1 MFPPGS
7 LQLLQSRETVKKPAM
22 LTFGALLLF
31 LAAILLGVA
40 LVMPGTPQIA
50 LDRRRPYDTDPPS
63 QLTRLAGSTVRG
75 LDRFLADRNG
85 RLFSRD
91 ALETAGV
98 RLSRAE
104 FIVLV
109 IVGAVVGAL
118 LGLVIG
124 LPVLSVLLV
133 VMAPFA
139 GHIVLAFLAGKRR
152 TKFDQQLG
160 DTLQLLAGGLRAGHS
175 ILRAIEAAAAE
186 SQSPTSEEMRR
197 VITETSLGRDLLAS
211 LTDTSERMKSE
222 DFVWI
227 AQAIQINRE
236 VGGNLADVLDQ
247 VNETIRE
254 RAEIKG
260 HIKALAAEGKFS
272 AYILIAMPI
281 GIVLMLLAVNP
292 GYMDAMFTNTLGWIM
307 IGGSVVM
314 MTIGS
319 LWMRK
324 IIDLKF

>member
-1 MFPPGS
+1 M
-7 LQLLQSRETVKKPAM
+7 LMTV
-22 LTFGALLLF
+22 GVLLL
-31 LAAILLGVA
+31 LTAPILLGVA
-40 LVMPGTPQIA
+40 ILIPGTPDIA
-50 LDRRRPYDTDPPS
+50 LSRRRPFDADPPS
-63 QLTRLAGSTVRG
+63 QLNRLAGVTVGG
-75 LDRFLADRNG
+75 LDRFLASRNV
-85 RLFSRD
+85 RLYNRD
-91 ALETAGV
+91 ALENAGV
-98 RLSRAE
+98 RFSQAE

-109 IVGAVVGAL
+109 IAGAIVGAL
-118 LGLVIG
+118 VGLVIG
-124 LPVLSVLLV
+124 VPVVSFLLV
-133 VMAPFA
+133 ILAPFV
-139 GHIVLAFLAGKRR
+139 GHLVLEFLAGKRR
-152 TKFDQQLG
+152 AKFDQQLG

-175 ILRAIEAAAAE
+175 ILRAIDAAAAE

-211 LTDTSERMKSE
+211 LTDTSERMKNE

-236 VGGNLADVLDQ
+236 VGGNLAEVLDQ

-254 RAEIKG
+254 RSEIKG

-281 GIVLMLLAVNP
+281 GIVLMLMTVNP
-292 GYMDAMFTNTLGWIM
+292 GYMDAMFTHPLGWAM
-307 IGGSVVM
+307 IGASVVL

>member
-1 MFPPGS
+1 M
-7 LQLLQSRETVKKPAM
+7 LMTV
-22 LTFGALLLF
+22 GVLLL
-31 LAAILLGVA
+31 LTAPILLGVA
-40 LVMPGTPQIA
+40 ILIPGTPDIA
-50 LDRRRPYDTDPPS
+50 LSRRRPFDADPPS
-63 QLTRLAGSTVRG
+63 QLNRLAGVTVGG
-75 LDRFLADRNG
+75 LDRFLASRNV
-85 RLFSRD
+85 RLYNRD
-91 ALETAGV
+91 ALENAGV
-98 RLSRAE
+98 RFSQAE

-109 IVGAVVGAL
+109 IAGAIVGAL
-118 LGLVIG
+118 VGLVIG
-124 LPVLSVLLV
+124 VPVVSFLLV
-133 VMAPFA
+133 ILAPFV
-139 GHIVLAFLAGKRR
+139 GHLVLGFLAGKRR
-152 TKFDQQLG
+152 AKFDQQLG

-175 ILRAIEAAAAE
+175 ILRAIDAAAAE

-211 LTDTSERMKSE
+211 LTDTSERMKNE

-236 VGGNLADVLDQ
+236 VGGNLAEVLDQ

-254 RAEIKG
+254 RSEIKG

-281 GIVLMLLAVNP
+281 GIVLMLMTVNP
-292 GYMDAMFTNTLGWIM
+292 GYMDSMFTHPLGWAM
-307 IGGSVVM
+307 IGASVVL

>member
-1 MFPPGS
+1 M
-7 LQLLQSRETVKKPAM
+7 LITV
-22 LTFGALLLF
+22 GAALLF
-31 LAAILLGVA
+31 LAPLLLGVA
-40 LVMPGTPQIA
+40 LLIPGTPEIA
-50 LDRRRPYDTDPPS
+50 LSRRRPYDSDPPS
-63 QLTRLAGSTVRG
+63 RLTRLANITVG
-75 LDRFLADRNG
+75 ALDRFLAARNL
-85 RLFSRD
+85 RLYNRET
-91 ALETAGV
+91 LETAGV
-98 RLSRAE
+98 RLSQAE

-109 IVGAVVGAL
+109 MAGAIVGALV
-118 LGLVIG
+118 GLVIG
-124 LPVLSVLLV
+124 VPVVSVLLV
-133 VMAPFA
+133 ILAPFV
-139 GHIVLAFLAGKRR
+139 GHLVLGFLAGKRR
-152 TKFDQQLG
+152 ARFDQQLG

-175 ILRAIEAAAAE
+175 ILRAIDAAAAE

-211 LTDTSERMKSE
+211 LTDTSERMKNE

-236 VGGNLADVLDQ
+236 VGGNLAEVLDQ

-254 RAEIKG
+254 RSEIKG

-281 GIVLMLLAVNP
+281 GIVLMLMGVNP
-292 GYMDAMFTNTLGWIM
+292 GYMDAMFTHPLGWAM
-307 IGGSVVM
+307 IATSVVF

>member
-1 MFPPGS
+1 
-7 LQLLQSRETVKKPAM
+7 M
-22 LTFGALLLF
+22 LIFGALILF
-31 LAAILLGVA
+31 LAAIMLGVA
-40 LVMPGTPQIA
+40 LVMPRTPEIA
-50 LDRRRPYDTDPPS
+50 LDRRRPYESNPPS
-63 QLTRLAGSTVRG
+63 QLARLTGSTVRV
-75 LDRFLADRNG
+75 LDRFLEPRKA
-85 RLFSRD
+85 RLFNRD
-91 ALETAGV
+91 ALENAGV
-98 RLSRAE
+98 RLSQPE

-124 LPVLSVLLV
+124 LPALSFLFVIL
-133 VMAPFA
+133 APFVA
-139 GHIVLAFLAGKRR
+139 HLVLAFLSGKRR
-152 TKFDQQLG
+152 SKFDQQLG

-211 LTDTSERMKSE
+211 LTDTSERMKNE

-281 GIVLMLLAVNP
+281 GIVVMLLAVNP
-292 GYMDAMFTNTLGWIM
+292 GYMDAMFTNPLGWIM

>member
-1 MFPPGS
+1 M
-7 LQLLQSRETVKKPAM
+7 LMTVGA
-22 LTFGALLLF
+22 ALLL
-31 LAAILLGVA
+31 LAPILLAAAILI
-40 LVMPGTPQIA
+40 PGTPEIA
-50 LDRRRPYDTDPPS
+50 LNRRRPYDSAPPS
-63 QLTRLAGSTVRG
+63 RLTRLAGITVG
-75 LDRFLADRNG
+75 ALGRFLAVRNV
-85 RLFSRD
+85 RLYSRD
-91 ALETAGV
+91 ALENAGV
-98 RLSRAE
+98 RLSQAE

-109 IVGAVVGAL
+109 IAGGIVGAL
-118 LGLVIG
+118 VGLVIG
-124 LPVLSVLLV
+124 VPVLSVLLV
-133 VMAPFA
+133 ILAPVV
-139 GHIVLAFLAGKRR
+139 GHLVLGFLAGKRR
-152 TKFDQQLG
+152 AKFDQQLG

-175 ILRAIEAAAAE
+175 ILRAIDAAATE

-211 LTDTSERMKSE
+211 LTDTSERMRNE

-236 VGGNLADVLDQ
+236 VGGNLAEVLDQ

-254 RAEIKG
+254 RSEIKG

-272 AYILIAMPI
+272 AYILIAMPF
-281 GIVLMLLAVNP
+281 GIVVMLMMVNP
-292 GYMDAMFTNTLGWIM
+292 GYMNSMFTHPLGWGM
-307 IGGSVVM
+307 MAASAVL

>member
-1 MFPPGS
+1 M
-7 LQLLQSRETVKKPAM
+7 LITV
-22 LTFGALLLF
+22 GAALLF
-31 LAAILLGVA
+31 LAPLLLGVA
-40 LVMPGTPQIA
+40 LLIPGAPEIA
-50 LDRRRPYDTDPPS
+50 LSRRRPYDSDPPS
-63 QLTRLAGSTVRG
+63 RLTRLANITVG
-75 LDRFLADRNG
+75 TLDRFLAARNL
-85 RLFSRD
+85 RLYNRET
-91 ALETAGV
+91 LETAGV
-98 RLSRAE
+98 RLSQAE

-109 IVGAVVGAL
+109 MAGAIVGALV
-118 LGLVIG
+118 GLVIG
-124 LPVLSVLLV
+124 VPVVSILLV
-133 VMAPFA
+133 ILAPFV
-139 GHIVLAFLAGKRR
+139 GHLVLGFLAGKRR
-152 TKFDQQLG
+152 ARFDQQLG

-175 ILRAIEAAAAE
+175 ILRAIDAAAAE

-211 LTDTSERMKSE
+211 LTDTSERMKNE

-236 VGGNLADVLDQ
+236 VGGNLAEVLDQ

-254 RAEIKG
+254 RSEIKG

-281 GIVLMLLAVNP
+281 GIVLMLMAVNP
-292 GYMDAMFTNTLGWIM
+292 GYMDAMFTHPLGWAM
-307 IGGSVVM
+307 IAASVVF

>member
-1 MFPPGS
+1 
-7 LQLLQSRETVKKPAM
+7 M
-22 LTFGALLLF
+22 LIIVGAALLF
-31 LAAILLGVA
+31 LAPLLLGVA
-40 LVMPGTPQIA
+40 MLIPGAPEIA
-50 LDRRRPYDTDPPS
+50 LSRRRPYDSDPPS
-63 QLTRLAGSTVRG
+63 RLTRLANITVG
-75 LDRFLADRNG
+75 ALDRFLAARNL
-85 RLFSRD
+85 RLYNRES
-91 ALETAGV
+91 LETAGV
-98 RLSRAE
+98 RLSQAE

-109 IVGAVVGAL
+109 IAGAIVGSLV
-118 LGLVIG
+118 GLVIG
-124 LPVLSVLLV
+124 LPVVSVLLV
-133 VMAPFA
+133 ILAPFV
-139 GHIVLAFLAGKRR
+139 GHMVLGFLAGKRR
-152 TKFDQQLG
+152 ARFDQQLG

-175 ILRAIEAAAAE
+175 ILRAIDAAAAE
-186 SQSPTSEEMRR
+186 SQSPTAEEMRR

-211 LTDTSERMKSE
+211 LTDTSERMKND

-236 VGGNLADVLDQ
+236 VGGNLAEVLDQ

-254 RAEIKG
+254 RSEIKG

-281 GIVLMLLAVNP
+281 GIVLMLMAVNP
-292 GYMDAMFTNTLGWIM
+292 GYMDAMFTHPLGWAM
-307 IGGSVVM
+307 IAASVVF